1 MKKSEWKKWFFWFS
15 FAVASITVYKT
26 IDSVSEVL
34 SGISNLMN
42 LLMPFVMGILVSY
55 MFYIPSKSI
64 EKTYNTSNVKLLKKH
79 SRGLS
84 VLTVY
89 TMAIIIIFIA
99 INFVVPALS
108 SSLYDLANS
117 LPNYYNRA
125 IDFFN
130 NLDDDSLLAKL
141 DISEII
147 KSLEDFDFSK
157 EILNWFSFDNISQ
170 YIKGIVGAA
179 GAIFDIFV
187 TFVISIYLLLERDDI
202 KSFIK
207 NLTKALFSEKL
218 NKKISKYYRKTNG
231 IFYNYIGSQ
240 VFDAFLVGIISIIT
254 MAIMKVKY
262 ATLLGVVI
270 GTFNIIPYFG
280 AIVAITIAIIITIF
294 TGGISQAI
302 WLGIVIIILQQID
315 ANIINPRILGNSLN
329 LSPVLVIFSV
339 TIGGAYFGVLGMF
352 LGVPVMALIKI
363 IIIEY
368 INEKNNEKSRRI
380 EHKT

>member
-141 DISEII
+141 DISEI
-147 KSLEDFDFSK
+147 SL
-157 EILNWFSFDNISQ
+157 L
-170 YIKGIVGAA
+170 
-179 GAIFDIFV
+179 
-187 TFVISIYLLLERDDI
+187 
-202 KSFIK
+202 
-207 NLTKALFSEKL
+207 
-218 NKKISKYYRKTNG
+218 
-231 IFYNYIGSQ
+231 
-240 VFDAFLVGIISIIT
+240 
-254 MAIMKVKY
+254 
-262 ATLLGVVI
+262 
-270 GTFNIIPYFG
+270 
-280 AIVAITIAIIITIF
+280 
-294 TGGISQAI
+294 
-302 WLGIVIIILQQID
+302 
-315 ANIINPRILGNSLN
+315 
-329 LSPVLVIFSV
+329 
-339 TIGGAYFGVLGMF
+339 
-352 LGVPVMALIKI
+352 
-363 IIIEY
+363 
-368 INEKNNEKSRRI
+368 
-380 EHKT
+380 